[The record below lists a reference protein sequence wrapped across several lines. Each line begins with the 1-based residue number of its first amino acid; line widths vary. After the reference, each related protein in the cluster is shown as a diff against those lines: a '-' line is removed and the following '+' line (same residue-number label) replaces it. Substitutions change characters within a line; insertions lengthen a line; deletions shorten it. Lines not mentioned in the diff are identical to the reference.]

1 MFSMTAKEISDAID
15 GILIGNPQIKANKV
29 STDTRKIE
37 KENLFIALSGEN
49 FDANMFVD
57 KAFENG
63 ASVCIASA
71 DNLCPEG
78 KALIL
83 VQDTKRA
90 LMELASF
97 YRDKFNIKLIGITGS
112 VGKTTTK
119 EMTACVLSQKYKTHK
134 TMGNFNNNIGMPL
147 TLLSMESDTRAAVIE
162 MGMNARGEISAL
174 TRVAKPTAAII
185 TNIGISHIEHLKTR
199 ENILLAKAEILEG
212 MNKDSYICI
221 NADDE
226 YLPKINADGKRV
238 ITYGIDNE
246 CDVRGKMISDSV
258 MEVFGVKIN
267 MPVEGKHNMYN
278 ALSAIAVGINSG
290 LTVEE
295 CAKGIEEYK
304 TDGIRQSVL
313 KSNGKTFICD
323 YYNASPVSVIA
334 ALKLLKSGNAKRYI
348 AVLGDMGEL
357 GDYAEKSH
365 IEVLQE
371 AKNLNVDYIFTVGKE
386 MKKAAQKVQNIKS
399 FDTNEE
405 ISEFLNTFLK
415 KEDRILIK
423 GSHFMN
429 MGEIYGKVR

>member
-1 MFSMTAKEISDAID
+1 MFSMTALQISEAVD
-15 GILIGNPQIKANKV
+15 GILIGNEQIIANKV

-37 KENLFIALSGEN
+37 KDNLFIALSGEN

-57 KAFENG
+57 KAFLAG
-63 ASVCIASA
+63 AAVCIASA
-71 DNLCPEG
+71 DNLCPDG

-97 YRDKFNIKLIGITGS
+97 YRDKFNLKLIGITGS

-119 EMTACVLSQKYKTHK
+119 EMTACVLSKKYKTHK

-147 TLLSMESDTRAAVIE
+147 TLLSMESDCEAAVIE

-174 TRVAKPTAAII
+174 TRVAKPTAGII

-212 MNKDSYICI
+212 MDDNAFVCI

-226 YLPKINADGKRV
+226 YLPKINANGKRLV
-238 ITYGIDNE
+238 TYGIDNK
-246 CDVRGKMISDSV
+246 CDVQGKMISNSV
-258 MEVFGVKIN
+258 LEVLGVKIN

-278 ALSAIAVGINSG
+278 ALAAIAVGINLGISIAD
-290 LTVEE
+290 
-295 CAKGIEEYK
+295 CACGIEEYK

-313 KSNGKTFICD
+313 ESNNKTFICD
-323 YYNASPVSVIA
+323 YYNASPASMFA
-334 ALKLLKSGNAKRYI
+334 ALELLKKNDAKRCI

-365 IEVLQE
+365 LEVLE
-371 AKNLNVDYIFTVGKE
+371 KAKSVGVDYIFTVGE
-386 MKKAAQKVQNIKS
+386 QMKKAAQKIQDIQS
-399 FDTNEE
+399 FDNNDE
-405 ISEFLNTFLK
+405 ISEFLKSFLT
-415 KEDRILIK
+415 EGDRILIK